1 MQTSKCNTSV
11 HHSLARPHCV
21 GADVWLNMPKSA
33 SAHSVNCV
41 VQSRC
46 TTDGSQS
53 KKTRIASKDR
63 ISFFRAILEKNE
75 HQCTLGP
82 QKA

>member
-46 TTDGSQS
+46 TTDGSPS
-53 KKTRIASKDR
+53 KK
-63 ISFFRAILEKNE
+63 N
-75 HQCTLGP
+75 
-82 QKA
+82 